1 MTRKLIELVEN
12 QDTLTMPFDA
22 SVKDACAQ
30 MRDRRTGSVLVTD
43 ENSVLV
49 GIFTA
54 TDAVCVIAD
63 ERNPADVR
71 LQDVMTANP
80 VTIAPE
86 RSTMEAL
93 RLMWD
98 CGIHHVP
105 LTRAG
110 AVIGVVARSDFNGEE
125 FECLAAERRL
135 WEHMR

>member
-12 QDTLTMPFDA
+12 QDTLTMPCGA
-22 SVKDACAQ
+22 TVKDACTQ
-30 MRDRRTGSVLVTD
+30 MRQRRTGSVLVTD
-43 ENSVLV
+43 ENSALV

-54 TDAVCVIAD
+54 SDAVAVIAD
-63 ERNPADVR
+63 LQNPADLK
-71 LQDVMTANP
+71 LQDVMTADP

-86 RSTMEAL
+86 RTAMEAL

-98 CGIHHVP
+98 CDIHHVP
-105 LTRAG
+105 VTRAG

-125 FECLAAERRL
+125 FERLATERQL

>member
-1 MTRKLIELVEN
+1 MARKLIELVEN
-12 QDTLTMPFDA
+12 QDTLTMPLDA
-22 SVKDACAQ
+22 TVKDACTQ
-30 MRDRRTGSVLVTD
+30 MRDRRTGCVLVTD
-43 ENSVLV
+43 ENSALV

-54 TDAVCVIAD
+54 SDAVSVIAVD
-63 ERNPADVR
+63 GKPDALL
-71 LQDVMTANP
+71 LQDVMTTDP

-86 RSTMEAL
+86 RSTIEAL

-110 AVIGVVARSDFNGEE
+110 AVIGVVARSDFSGDEYE
-125 FECLAAERRL
+125 RLAAERQL

>member
-1 MTRKLIELVEN
+1 MARKLIELVEN

-22 SVKDACAQ
+22 TVKAACEK
-30 MRDRRTGSVLVTD
+30 MRDRKTGCVLVTD
-43 ENSVLV
+43 ENNALV

-54 TDAVCVIAD
+54 SDAVAVIAAAGQ
-63 ERNPADVR
+63 PADLR
-71 LQDVMTANP
+71 LEDVMTTDL

-86 RSTMEAL
+86 RTTIEAL

-110 AVIGVVARSDFNGEE
+110 TVIGVVARSDFSGEE
-125 FECLAAERRL
+125 HERLAEEREL
-135 WEHMR
+135 WEHLR